1 MNKDIEINEHN
12 KNNICKAFELYKY
25 IEEDLE
31 KLNISFTTISYERFL
46 QYQFLEK
53 LKGHIE
59 VLPLPI
65 NDMCNH
71 KICRMQLE

>member
-1 MNKDIEINEHN
+1 MNQDIEINEHN
-12 KNNICKAFELYKY
+12 KNHICKAFELYNY

-31 KLNISFTTISYERFL
+31 KLNISFTTISYELFL
-46 QYQFLEK
+46 KYQFLEK
-53 LKGHIE
+53 IKSHIE
-59 VLPLPI
+59 FLPLPI